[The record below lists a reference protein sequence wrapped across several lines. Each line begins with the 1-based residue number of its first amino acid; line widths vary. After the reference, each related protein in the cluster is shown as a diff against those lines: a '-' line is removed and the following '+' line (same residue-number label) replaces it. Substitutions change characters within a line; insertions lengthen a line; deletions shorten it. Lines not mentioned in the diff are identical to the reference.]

1 MLAWGWRVARTREG
15 DSMALYSRTRRISQ
29 TSQVGPA
36 QPPAPLQTLSIF
48 HFILSLSKA
57 NKQKFLKVKRV

>member
-36 QPPAPLQTLSIF
+36 RSPRRRF
-48 HFILSLSKA
+48 RHFQSCISFSRFPKQI
-57 NKQKFLKVKRV
+57 NKNS

>member
-36 QPPAPLQTLSIF
+36 RSPGAASDTF
-48 HFILSLSKA
+48 SLSFHSLAFQSK
-57 NKQKFLKVKRV
+57 